1 MGWVFAGERKTKF
14 LPMRFRKIKYCFLF
28 LIFTAGLNFP
38 AVVFSQK
45 AIIKG
50 VVTED
55 GEGNPIPYASIG
67 VKDQQKG
74 TLSDMDGNY
83 LLEVIPG
90 DYTLM
95 FSCVGYEKYTQKIS
109 AKAGKTLV
117 INVAMKISVLELNT
131 TVVSASK
138 YEQRQEDATNSV
150 EVLKPTMIENKNI
163 LTLDKAVE
171 SVPGVAIV
179 DNEPQIRGG
188 SGYSSGLGSRVMV
201 LIDDIPMLRAD
212 AGRPVWS
219 FLPVEDVEQIEVVK
233 GASSVMYGSS
243 ALNGAINIRT
253 AYPKEKPLTRV
264 TIHSGIYSTPPRR
277 YTKSWE
283 GFNPII
289 LGANFIHSRR
299 VKNFDYVIGGNF
311 LSDPGCIGAPPNDT
325 TGDYDKGEF
334 EKNFRLNFGT
344 RVRSNRLEGLTYGLN
359 GNFMYSKNTQ
369 SFFWMDADSNIF
381 RAYPGAIT
389 NFADFQFYLD
399 PFIKYFGPKGA
410 AHSLKNRV
418 YYSNNGGDNN
428 QSTMSYF
435 IYNEYQFSKMF
446 KTRIGNPVINAG
458 IMNMYSYSYGRV
470 FSGSFDEPGSKSSD
484 NGAVYVQ
491 AEMKF
496 LKILT
501 LSGGA
506 RWEFYQMGEYKEN
519 KPIFR
524 AGVNIRAAQ
533 GTYIRASYGQGFRFP
548 SIGER
553 YISTSA
559 GNFGIYPNP
568 DLKSETSWNAEV
580 GLKQLFKISKFVG
593 FIDICGFWQEYQNY
607 IEFNAGLWGRNL
619 KPDSSGWDI
628 TKNLGYKFLNT
639 ADARVWGI
647 DVSLMGEGQFTKDFS
662 MQVMGGYTFSRPT
675 CLDPDKVYYTDYF
688 ISGNDTLSSQDFTY
702 MNTSSD
708 TREHILKYRF
718 EQLAKLDI
726 QFTYKNFAW
735 GVGGRYYGFMYNID
749 NFFMQNDRP
758 GLFNTGIKDY
768 RKEHHNG
775 DFVFDARVSYELKKH
790 FKFTVLMTNILNT
803 EYSLRPISVE
813 PPRVTSIQIVYKV

>member
-1 MGWVFAGERKTKF
+1 MKLCAKKL
-14 LPMRFRKIKYCFLF
+14 LPV
-28 LIFTAGLNFP
+28 LIFIIAGSFFP
-38 AVVFSQK
+38 SLLFSQNT
-45 AIIKG
+45 IIKG
-50 VVTED
+50 VVKEQD
-55 GEGNPIPYASIG
+55 SDKPIPFASIG
-67 VKDQQKG
+67 VKEQQKG
-74 TLSDMDGNY
+74 TISDMDGKY
-83 LLEVIPG
+83 QFEVVPG
-90 DYTLM
+90 DYVLM
-95 FSCVGYEKYTQKIS
+95 FSCVGYEKYSQKIS
-109 AKAGKTLV
+109 AKPGKTMV
-117 INVAMKISVLELNT
+117 INVSMKISVMELNT
-131 TVVSASK
+131 TIVSASK
-138 YEQRQEDATNSV
+138 YEQRQEDATNSI
-150 EVLKPTMIENKNI
+150 EVIKPSMIENKNI
-163 LTLDKAVE
+163 LTLDKAIE

-188 SGYSSGLGSRVMV
+188 SGYSSGLGSRVMI

-311 LSDPGCIGAPPNDT
+311 LSDPGCIGAPPHDT
-325 TGDYDKGEF
+325 SGDYDKGEF
-334 EKNFRLNFGT
+334 EKNFRVNFGT
-344 RVRSNRLEGLTYGLN
+344 RVRSNNVEGLTYGLN

-381 RAYPGAIT
+381 RAFPGAIT

-399 PFIKYFGPKGA
+399 PYVKYFGPKGA
-410 AHSLKNRV
+410 SHSLKNRV

-435 IYNEYQFSKMF
+435 VYNEYLFSKMF
-446 KTRIGNPVINAG
+446 KTRMGNPIINAG
-458 IMNMYSYSYGRV
+458 IMNLYSYSYGRV
-470 FSGSFDEPGSKSSD
+470 FSGSFDEAGSKSSD
-484 NGAVYVQ
+484 NGAIYVQ

-496 LKILT
+496 FKILT
-501 LSGGA
+501 ISGGA
-506 RWEFYQMGEYKEN
+506 RWEFFKLAEYTEN

-524 AGVNIRAAQ
+524 AGINIRAAQ
-533 GTYIRASYGQGFRFP
+533 GTYVRASFGQGFRFP

-593 FIDICGFWQEYQNY
+593 FIDICGFWQEYKNY
-607 IEFNAGLWGRNL
+607 IEFNAGLWGRNV
-619 KPDSSGWDI
+619 DSLGNLDI
-628 TKNLGYKFLNT
+628 SKNLGYKFLNT

-647 DVSLMGEGQFTKDFS
+647 DVSLMGEGKFTKNFS
-662 MQVMGGYTFSRPT
+662 MAVMGGYTFSRPT
-675 CLDPDKVYYTDYF
+675 CLEPDKVYYR
-688 ISGNDTLSSQDFTY
+688 DTLLNQDFSY
-702 MNTSSD
+702 MSSSSD
-708 TREHILKYRF
+708 TRENILKYRF
-718 EQLAKLDI
+718 EQLAKLDVE
-726 QFTYKNFAW
+726 FTYKSVAL
-735 GVGGRYYGFMYNID
+735 GLSGKYYGFMYNID
-749 NFFMQNDRP
+749 KFFMQTDRP
-758 GLFNTGIKDY
+758 GLFNTGIKEY

-775 DFVFDARVSYELKKH
+775 DFVFDARISYELKKH
-790 FKFTVLMTNILNT
+790 FKFTVLMSNILNT